1 MSESLSDYLYAA
13 KGQMYGYLYQIDR
26 VLYWLSVSPENSIVS
41 IETDDD
47 VVIRLQQGEDIET
60 IYEQDK
66 ASIKKKYPFSNTNKN
81 LWKSITN
88 WLTLIKTN
96 NIDVASESGC
106 G

>member
-1 MSESLSDYLYAA
+1 MNLYQTTYMQQ

-47 VVIRLQQGEDIET
+47 VVIRLQQGENIET

-66 ASIKKKYPFSNTNKN
+66 ASIKKKYPFSNTNKIYGN
-81 LWKSITN
+81 QLQIG
-88 WLTLIKTN
+88 LH
-96 NIDVASESGC
+96 
-106 G
+106 